1 MLIPEKRMHDAGTR
15 DYDPTMEG
23 LAKTNAKA
31 YDKGD
36 PLFEGDLILCKTDKQ
51 DKAWYL
57 AEIDKIYP
65 DEIEVT
71 YYSTPRP
78 NLENYETGSKDQRME
93 TLAEARFRK
102 TWYIRQGKNAGMG
115 TCQPPFP
122 NNPELRLWKGKLPLT
137 EAEDLKL
144 AIGITI
150 DPRGFLSKSS
160 LQLASQLDAGHEALE
175 TVEDKEERLADLRLA
190 NSLFCYAKAL
200 QLREMQKETYTQ
212 KQQDKEDFKKII
224 DYANW
229 ALKNL

>member
-31 YDKGD
+31 YSKGE
-36 PLFEGDLILCKTDKQ
+36 PLLEGDLILCKTEKQ

-78 NLENYETGSKDQRME
+78 NLESYETGSKEQRME

-115 TCQPPFP
+115 TRKAPFP
-122 NNPELRLWKGKLPLT
+122 QNPEQRLWNGKLPLA
-137 EAEDLKL
+137 EAEDLIL
-144 AIGITI
+144 AVGITL
-150 DPRGFLSKSS
+150 DPTGLLSKGS
-160 LQLASQLDAGHEALE
+160 LQLASNLDVGYEALE
-175 TVEDKEERLADLRLA
+175 TVEDKEEQLAELRLA
-190 NSLFCYAKAL
+190 NALFCYA
-200 QLREMQKETYTQ
+200 ETKLCDCARCRKTLT
-212 KQQDKEDFKKII
+212 KKDNKTKKRKTITT
-224 DYANW
+224 
-229 ALKNL
+229 